1 MHRCMASWAM
11 GKSHPMT
18 IFARGEIVIEDMK
31 DEIIDSKKRGEIAR
45 DEFVA
50 RFTRENTKLNYYDPI
65 KWQPLKLFKKK
76 TTKKNN

>member
-1 MHRCMASWAM
+1 M
-11 GKSHPMT
+11 GKSHPLT
-18 IFARGEIVIEDMK
+18 IFARGEIVTDDMK

-65 KWQPLKLFKKK
+65 K
-76 TTKKNN
+76 